1 MGVKAKIKGTGYKRY
16 QKTLILSTALAFI
29 MLYIAFGLIFFSKEG
44 NPIPGPYILLIL
56 AINFIISVVFYESQG
71 KAKSK
76 DKNKEKDNLKSL
88 IKGLFLASCATFALV
103 AIISGVKLM
112 IYYDGFELIGGF
124 GSFISALAIC
134 MIVSMVLLSLL
145 RPLSEQ

>member
-1 MGVKAKIKGTGYKRY
+1 MSIKAKIKGPEYKRY
-16 QKTLILSTALAFI
+16 QKTLILSTALAFL

-56 AINFIISVVFYESQG
+56 AINFIIFVVFYESRG
-71 KAKSK
+71 KEKSK
-76 DKNKEKDNLKSL
+76 EKNNEKDNFKSL
-88 IKGLFLASCATFALV
+88 IKGLFLAICATFALV
-103 AIISGVKLM
+103 AIICGVKLM

-134 MIVSMVLLSLL
+134 MIVSMVFLSLL